1 MPKRLRRRK
10 RGPDRHRQN
19 RMTGNQP
26 IPTPE
31 EITVITHGDISEE
44 EIEYARD
51 RVRTVLAKITEPV
64 LLARVKLTFA
74 SDPARA
80 RPAIAQAILD
90 VDGGLVRA
98 HVAAET
104 AHVATDLL
112 QRRLGDKLDHR
123 SQRRKALRKRRGVP
137 EPGEWRHGDLPT
149 NRPDYYDGP
158 LAERQLVRKKAYAI
172 DELTPDEAVLE
183 MEQLDYDFHLFRDLT
198 SGQDALIER
207 DGEASY
213 RLILLRATDVELGP
227 RDARVVLSPYPVP
240 ALSVEEAINRLEATG
255 LRFLFYAS
263 STDHRG
269 NVVYRR
275 YDGHYWPDRSGV
287 TSKSALHLC

>member
-1 MPKRLRRRK
+1 
-10 RGPDRHRQN
+10 
-19 RMTGNQP
+19 MTGHQR
-26 IPTPE
+26 IPTHE
-31 EITVITHGDISEE
+31 EITVIAHGDISAE

-51 RVRTVLAKITEPV
+51 RVRTVLAKIDEPV
-64 LLARVKLTFA
+64 LLVRVKLTLA

-80 RPAIAQAILD
+80 RPAVAQALLD
-90 VDGGLVRA
+90 VKGDLVRA

-112 QRRLGDKLDHR
+112 QRRLLDKLDHR

-149 NRPDYYDGP
+149 DRPDYYNRP
-158 LAERQLVRKKAYAI
+158 LAERQLVRRKTYAI
-172 DELTPDEAVLE
+172 DELTPDEAVFE

-198 SGQDALIER
+198 SSQDALIER

-213 RLILLRATDVELGP
+213 RLTLLDPTDAELGP
-227 RDARVVLSPYPVP
+227 TDARVVLSPHPVP

-255 LRFLFYAS
+255 QQFLFYAS
-263 STDHRG
+263 TTDHRG
-269 NVVYRR
+269 NVVYHR
-275 YDGHYWPDRSGV
+275 YDGHYGLIAPV
-287 TSKSALHLC
+287 